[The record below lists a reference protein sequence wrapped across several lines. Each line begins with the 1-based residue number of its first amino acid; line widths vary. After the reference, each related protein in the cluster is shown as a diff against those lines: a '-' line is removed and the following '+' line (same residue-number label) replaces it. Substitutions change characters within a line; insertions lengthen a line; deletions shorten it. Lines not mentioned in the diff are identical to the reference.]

1 MVFSDIYVCKME
13 KDVVKPLKSI
23 IYKRYVDDT
32 HVKRK
37 HNQADTLFD
46 ALSSYHH
53 NMFTLEQ
60 NPKKFLYTQIIKE
73 TNQIKTKVFVKKSMY
88 SVHWSSKVPFRYK
101 KNAINGELHRA
112 KKTSS
117 NFLQLDMLL
126 FLVDFFLIHF
136 FKIKFT

>member
-1 MVFSDIYVCKME
+1 MGGPISVVFSDIYVCKME

-37 HNQADTLFD
+37 HNQAVTLFD

-53 NMFTLEQ
+53 NIMFTLEQ

-117 NFLQLDMLL
+117 NFQLDTARY
-126 FLVDFFLIHF
+126 VAFFG
-136 FKIKFT
+136 